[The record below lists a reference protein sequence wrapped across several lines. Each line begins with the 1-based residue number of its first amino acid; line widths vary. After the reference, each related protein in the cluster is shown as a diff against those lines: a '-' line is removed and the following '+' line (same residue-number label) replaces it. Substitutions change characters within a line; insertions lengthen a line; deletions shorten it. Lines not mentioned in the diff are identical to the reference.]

1 VRALCVVVLPVPS
14 LLSAVATLS
23 RAGSYFSQVWR
34 NWIHEYLV
42 FDPIPLS
49 RKVLADEY
57 E

>member
-1 VRALCVVVLPVPS
+1 MFAAS
-14 LLSAVATLS
+14 TLS

-49 RKVLADEY
+49 RKVLAGEY